1 MTDQGADGTANG
13 RDRATAARE
22 RIFLP
27 EVADVQTRLHEA
39 VRRNRLRRDG
49 DHVTL
54 LRMED
59 ILAATKR
66 RDVLSMEP
74 EMVEAASGYMGEG
87 RPLIPLMIDG
97 DLHTRYRRLL
107 DPLFAP
113 RQVVRLEPTIRR
125 LSNELVDTFAG
136 DGRVELYS
144 AFCVPL
150 PSKLFLALLGLPLE
164 DLEFLL
170 WFKDGI
176 IRPTDEE
183 HRVSANTRMVEYL
196 YAELDRREA
205 EGTPRDDLIGGFM
218 TAEVGGER
226 LSREDVID
234 TTFLLVLAGLDTVS
248 ASLSCM
254 VDWLARHP
262 AERDTLVADPSI
274 LPGAIEELMRF
285 HTPVTSGG
293 RYATAD
299 FQVGSETICSG
310 DNLGIMWHAANLDE
324 AAFPDPLRVDFHR
337 PENRHVAFASGF
349 HRCLGSHLARLE
361 LKVALEVLHQRIPDY
376 FLDPEQTP
384 GYNNIAIRTVDPLP
398 LVFTAR

>member
-1 MTDQGADGTANG
+1 MTDQAEDWQRRVERDG
-13 RDRATAARE
+13 
-22 RIFLP
+22 IFVP
-27 EVADVQTRLHEA
+27 GVADVQTRLSEA
-39 VRRNRLRRDG
+39 VKKNRVRRDG
-49 DHVTL
+49 KHVTL

-59 ILAATKR
+59 ILAVTKR

-97 DLHTRYRRLL
+97 DLHTKYRRLL

-113 RQVVRLEPTIRR
+113 RQVARLEPTVRR
-125 LSNELVDTFAG
+125 LSEELVDAFAG
-136 DGRVELYS
+136 EGTVELYS

-150 PSKLFLALLGLPLE
+150 PCKLFLSQLGLPLE
-164 DLEFLL
+164 DLDFLL
-170 WFKDGI
+170 WFKDGV
-176 IRPTDEE
+176 IRPDDED
-183 HRVSANTRMVEYL
+183 HRVSANTKMIEYL

-218 TAEVGGER
+218 SAEVAGDR
-226 LSREDVID
+226 LTREDVID
-234 TTFLLVLAGLDTVS
+234 ITFLLVLAGLDTVS

-293 RYATAD
+293 RYAVGE
-299 FQVGSETICSG
+299 FQVGTETIHEG
-310 DNLGIMWHAANLDE
+310 DNLGVMWHAANLDE
-324 AAFPDPLRVDFHR
+324 SVFPEPLKVDFHR

-361 LKVALEVLHQRIPDY
+361 LRVALEVLHERLPDY
-376 FLDPEQTP
+376 RPDPDQTP

-398 LVFTAR
+398 LVFTPR